1 MCHVCLNLYMSL
13 SSSFLCSIF
22 ILLFIFLH
30 VFLAILQKSRVV
42 CLLLSVINHRCF
54 PCISNSRGD
63 DDVWWCLQSLFSWF
77 NHLLDQ
83 LRFSWVPLYH
93 YTITI
98 TLYQRFS
105 PLLSISPWKMFDR
118 NNIRWA
124 IHGSIAAGNYMF
136 KVNDRSTRR
145 RCEIFSKLTKKTP
158 ERRQWRRFGVFIVNF
173 EHISH
178 LGLVF
183 LLLTLSR

>member
-30 VFLAILQKSRVV
+30 VFLAILQKSSVV
-42 CLLLSVINHRCF
+42 CLLSVISHRCF
-54 PCISNSRGD
+54 PCISDSCGD
-63 DDVWWCLQSLFSWF
+63 DDVWWCLQSFFSWF

-83 LRFSWVPLYH
+83 LRFFFLRVPLYH

-98 TLYQRFS
+98 TRYQRFS

-124 IHGSIAAGNYMF
+124 IHGSIAADNYMF
-136 KVNDRSTRR
+136 KVNNRNTRRR

-158 ERRQWRRFGVFIVNF
+158 ERRQWRARSCFCP
-173 EHISH
+173 
-178 LGLVF
+178 F
-183 LLLTLSR
+183 LLLTCIILCKNINT